1 MAVYPLGVV
10 GPWQIVIIALVILL
24 LFGGKKIPE
33 LMKGL
38 GKGVKSFKE
47 GINEVEDQINGA
59 DTPSKPGQG
68 RAQGAGGL
76 NVADGGKER
85 EMSFWDHL
93 EELRGTLF
101 RSIIA
106 LCIFAVL
113 GFIFKKQLF
122 WLIFLPA
129 SPEFF
134 IYRILGWSFSLDMI
148 NVEMAA
154 QFFVHLQ
161 AAFGAALILAFPYL
175 IWEIWRFIAPA
186 LYEKEKKAVGGA
198 FLMATGFFYL
208 GVVVG
213 YILVLPACVQ
223 FFMNYSVSSQVTNAI
238 TIGSYMSM
246 FTSTVLLVGL
256 AFEFPTVIWA
266 LSRLGILD
274 RKQLRGGRRYALVA
288 VLVLAALVTPADPLS
303 MLIVAAPLYLM
314 YEISILMCP
323 RSNGID

>member
-1 MAVYPLGVV
+1 MSD
-10 GPWQIVIIALVILL
+10 
-24 LFGGKKIPE
+24 K
-33 LMKGL
+33 
-38 GKGVKSFKE
+38 
-47 GINEVEDQINGA
+47 
-59 DTPSKPGQG
+59 
-68 RAQGAGGL
+68 
-76 NVADGGKER
+76 

-101 RSIIA
+101 RSILA
-106 LCIFAVL
+106 LCVFAVL

-134 IYRILGWSFSLDMI
+134 IYRILGWDFTLEMI

-175 IWEIWRFIAPA
+175 IWEIWRFVAPA
-186 LYEKEKKAVGGA
+186 LYEKERKAVGGA

-208 GVVVG
+208 GVAVG
-213 YILVLPACVQ
+213 YVLVLPACVQ
-223 FFMNYSVSSQVTNAI
+223 FFMNYSVSSMVTNSI
-238 TIGSYMSM
+238 TISSYMSM
-246 FTSTVLLVGL
+246 FTSTVLLVGV

-266 LSRLGILD
+266 LSRMGLLT
-274 RKQLRGGRRYALVA
+274 RKQLRSGRRYALVA

-314 YEISILMCP
+314 FEVSILMCP
-323 RSNGID
+323 KSNGID

>member
-1 MAVYPLGVV
+1 M
-10 GPWQIVIIALVILL
+10 
-24 LFGGKKIPE
+24 
-33 LMKGL
+33 
-38 GKGVKSFKE
+38 
-47 GINEVEDQINGA
+47 
-59 DTPSKPGQG
+59 
-68 RAQGAGGL
+68 
-76 NVADGGKER
+76 ADGGKER

-113 GFIFKKQLF
+113 GFIFKKPLF

-129 SPEFF
+129 SPDFF
-134 IYRILGWSFSLDMI
+134 IYRILGWSFSLEMI

-175 IWEIWRFIAPA
+175 VWEIWRFIAPA
-186 LYEKEKKAVGGA
+186 LYEKEKMAVGGA

-213 YILVLPACVQ
+213 YVLVLPACVQ

-266 LSRLGILD
+266 LSRLGVLD

>member
-1 MAVYPLGVV
+1 M
-10 GPWQIVIIALVILL
+10 
-24 LFGGKKIPE
+24 
-33 LMKGL
+33 
-38 GKGVKSFKE
+38 
-47 GINEVEDQINGA
+47 
-59 DTPSKPGQG
+59 
-68 RAQGAGGL
+68 
-76 NVADGGKER
+76 ADGGKER

-154 QFFVHLQ
+154 QFFVHLR

>member
-1 MAVYPLGVV
+1 M
-10 GPWQIVIIALVILL
+10 
-24 LFGGKKIPE
+24 
-33 LMKGL
+33 
-38 GKGVKSFKE
+38 
-47 GINEVEDQINGA
+47 
-59 DTPSKPGQG
+59 
-68 RAQGAGGL
+68 
-76 NVADGGKER
+76 ADGGKAG

-134 IYRILGWSFSLDMI
+134 IYRFLSWDFSLEMI

-175 IWEIWRFIAPA
+175 VWEIWRFIAPA

-208 GVVVG
+208 GVAVG

-223 FFMNYSVSSQVTNAI
+223 FFMNYSVSSMVTNAI
-238 TIGSYMSM
+238 TISSYMSM
-246 FTSTVLLVGL
+246 FTSTVLLVGV

-266 LSRLGILD
+266 LSRLGVLD
-274 RKQLRGGRRYALVA
+274 RKQLRSGRRYALVA

-314 YEISILMCP
+314 YELSILMCP

>member
-1 MAVYPLGVV
+1 MA
-10 GPWQIVIIALVILL
+10 
-24 LFGGKKIPE
+24 
-33 LMKGL
+33 
-38 GKGVKSFKE
+38 E
-47 GINEVEDQINGA
+47 GN
-59 DTPSKPGQG
+59 K
-68 RAQGAGGL
+68 AG
-76 NVADGGKER
+76 

-129 SPEFF
+129 SPDFF
-134 IYRILGWSFSLDMI
+134 IYRFLGWSFTLEMI

-154 QFFVHLQ
+154 QFFVHLT

-175 IWEIWRFIAPA
+175 VWELWRFIAPA
-186 LYEKEKKAVGGA
+186 LYEKEKKAVRGA

-208 GVVVG
+208 GVAVG
-213 YILVLPACVQ
+213 YVLVLPACVQ
-223 FFMNYSVSSQVTNAI
+223 FFMNYSVSSMVTNAI

-246 FTSTVLLVGL
+246 FTSTVLLVGV

-266 LSRLGILD
+266 LSRLGVLD

-303 MLIVAAPLYLM
+303 MLIVAAPLYLL

-323 RSNGID
+323 KSNGSD

>member
-1 MAVYPLGVV
+1 M
-10 GPWQIVIIALVILL
+10 
-24 LFGGKKIPE
+24 
-33 LMKGL
+33 
-38 GKGVKSFKE
+38 
-47 GINEVEDQINGA
+47 
-59 DTPSKPGQG
+59 
-68 RAQGAGGL
+68 
-76 NVADGGKER
+76 ADGGKER

-113 GFIFKKQLF
+113 GFIFKKPLF

-129 SPEFF
+129 SPDFF
-134 IYRILGWSFSLDMI
+134 IYRILGWSFSLEMI

-175 IWEIWRFIAPA
+175 VWEIWRFIAPA

-213 YILVLPACVQ
+213 YVLVLPACVQ

-266 LSRLGILD
+266 LSRLGVLD